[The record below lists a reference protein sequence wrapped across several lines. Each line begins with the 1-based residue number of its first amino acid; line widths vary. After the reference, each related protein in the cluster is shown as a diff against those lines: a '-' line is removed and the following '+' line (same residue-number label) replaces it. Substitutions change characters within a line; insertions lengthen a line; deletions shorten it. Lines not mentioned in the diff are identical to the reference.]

1 MRPGGAPVGQGN
13 RVLSEEDFE
22 QVVLIPTGV
31 ETFALDACFQ
41 LSLVFQQVVSV
52 VVAAWLAAMLPCRNN
67 HLSRSERPMITFNC
81 TIQEG
86 IVPEDIRPRLAA
98 ELARIS
104 TGFVGGNPDEVLVNW
119 IEIPHGFGFRGGRL
133 STTSAVRGEIP
144 PGLQQETR
152 VELMQSIQDMWMDV
166 TGCTTD
172 ELVVSARD
180 RRDT

>member
-1 MRPGGAPVGQGN
+1 MPELAATLRDRSSGHFPFAGTT
-13 RVLSEEDFE
+13 L
-22 QVVLIPTGV
+22 VVLTCAPSTG
-31 ETFALDACFQ
+31 
-41 LSLVFQQVVSV
+41 
-52 VVAAWLAAMLPCRNN
+52 
-67 HLSRSERPMITFNC
+67 RPLEGKMITFNC

-86 IVPEDIRPRLAA
+86 IVPHEIRPRLAS

-104 TGFVGGNPDEVLVNW
+104 TSFVGGNPDDVAVNW
-119 IEIPHGFGFRGGRL
+119 IEIPHGFGFRGGKI

-152 VELMQSIQDMWMDV
+152 VELMQAIQDMWMDH

-180 RRDT
+180 RR

>member
-1 MRPGGAPVGQGN
+1 
-13 RVLSEEDFE
+13 
-22 QVVLIPTGV
+22 
-31 ETFALDACFQ
+31 
-41 LSLVFQQVVSV
+41 
-52 VVAAWLAAMLPCRNN
+52 MLPCGATN
-67 HLSRSERPMITFNC
+67 LSRSEGSMITFNC

-86 IVPEDIRPRLAA
+86 IVPEDLRPRLAS

-104 TGFVGGNPDEVLVNW
+104 TGFVGGNPDEVSVNW

-152 VELMQSIQDMWMDV
+152 VELMQSIQDMWMDL

-180 RRDT
+180 RRDG

>member
-1 MRPGGAPVGQGN
+1 
-13 RVLSEEDFE
+13 
-22 QVVLIPTGV
+22 
-31 ETFALDACFQ
+31 
-41 LSLVFQQVVSV
+41 
-52 VVAAWLAAMLPCRNN
+52 
-67 HLSRSERPMITFNC
+67 MITFNC

-86 IVPEDIRPRLAA
+86 IIPEDLRPRLAS

-104 TGFVGGNPDEVLVNW
+104 TGFVGGNADEVSVNW

-152 VELMQSIQDMWMDV
+152 VELMKSIQDMWMDL

-180 RRDT
+180 RRDN

>member
-1 MRPGGAPVGQGN
+1 
-13 RVLSEEDFE
+13 
-22 QVVLIPTGV
+22 
-31 ETFALDACFQ
+31 
-41 LSLVFQQVVSV
+41 
-52 VVAAWLAAMLPCRNN
+52 
-67 HLSRSERPMITFNC
+67 MITFNC

-86 IVPEDIRPRLAA
+86 MIPPDLRPTLAS

-104 TGFVGGNPDEVLVNW
+104 TCFVGGNPDDVSVNW
-119 IEIPHGFGFRGGRL
+119 IEIPHGFGFRGGEI

-152 VELMQSIQDMWMDV
+152 VELMQAIQDMWMDH

-180 RRDT
+180 RRPN

>member
-1 MRPGGAPVGQGN
+1 
-13 RVLSEEDFE
+13 
-22 QVVLIPTGV
+22 
-31 ETFALDACFQ
+31 
-41 LSLVFQQVVSV
+41 
-52 VVAAWLAAMLPCRNN
+52 
-67 HLSRSERPMITFNC
+67 MITFNC

-86 IVPEDIRPRLAA
+86 IVPDDLRPQLAS
-98 ELARIS
+98 ELARIT
-104 TGFVGGNPDEVLVNW
+104 TGFVGGNPDEVSVNW

-152 VELMQSIQDMWMDV
+152 VELMQSIQDMWMGL

-180 RRDT
+180 RRDN

>member
-1 MRPGGAPVGQGN
+1 MIA
-13 RVLSEEDFE
+13 
-22 QVVLIPTGV
+22 
-31 ETFALDACFQ
+31 ALFQ
-41 LSLVFQQVVSV
+41 
-52 VVAAWLAAMLPCRNN
+52 AMLP
-67 HLSRSERPMITFNC
+67 SRHTIPSRAEMPMITFNC

-86 IVPEDIRPRLAA
+86 IVPEDIRPRLAS
-98 ELARIS
+98 ELARIT
-104 TGFVGGNPDEVLVNW
+104 TGFVGGDPEEVSVNW

-152 VELMQSIQDMWMDV
+152 VELMKSIQDMWMDV

-180 RRDT
+180 RRDN

>member
-1 MRPGGAPVGQGN
+1 
-13 RVLSEEDFE
+13 
-22 QVVLIPTGV
+22 
-31 ETFALDACFQ
+31 
-41 LSLVFQQVVSV
+41 
-52 VVAAWLAAMLPCRNN
+52 
-67 HLSRSERPMITFNC
+67 MITFNC

-86 IVPEDIRPRLAA
+86 IVPDEIRPTLAS

-104 TGFVGGNPDEVLVNW
+104 TSFVGGNPNDVSVNW
-119 IEIPHGFGFRGGRL
+119 IEIPHGFGFRGGRI

-152 VELMQSIQDMWMDV
+152 VELMQAIQDMWMDH

-180 RRDT
+180 RRET